1 MELKVRAVESP
12 GEKSTQQVEQELLD
26 KHEQKE
32 SSKEN
37 VEETPKQET
46 ESPQKE
52 INFEEE
58 KQDTV
63 EESTENEIKHETP
76 PEETEKELDENNVL
90 SYIEKRYGKRINSL
104 DELTA
109 ERKEADPLP
118 EDVAAYLKYKQET
131 GRGIQDYVHLQQN
144 FDDMPDNSLLRN
156 YLKATEGEGLDDEDI
171 NALMEDYTYDSEIDD
186 EAAIR
191 KIKLSKKR
199 TIAKAKKYFNEQKEK
214 YKQPLESS
222 SVDSPTANE
231 ELIEYRQYLESVK
244 TQQKENESKSSWFA
258 KKLNEIFDNDFKG
271 FDFVLDDKKIT
282 YSPGDAEVI
291 KKNQSTPMNFMNKF
305 LDEKGY
311 LKNASDYHK
320 ALSIA
325 MNPDK
330 FAKFFY
336 EQGKSE
342 ATEDVM
348 RKTKNIFMT
357 ERKAPEVTNKGGF
370 QVRSLSQTQGRG
382 LKIKSINKK

>member
-244 TQQKENESKSSWFA
+244 TQQKENELKSSWFA

-348 RKTKNIFMT
+348 RKTKNINMT

>member
-1 MELKVRAVESP
+1 M
-12 GEKSTQQVEQELLD
+12 
-26 KHEQKE
+26 
-32 SSKEN
+32 
-37 VEETPKQET
+37 
-46 ESPQKE
+46 
-52 INFEEE
+52 
-58 KQDTV
+58 
-63 EESTENEIKHETP
+63 
-76 PEETEKELDENNVL
+76 
-90 SYIEKRYGKRINSL
+90 
-104 DELTA
+104 
-109 ERKEADPLP
+109 
-118 EDVAAYLKYKQET
+118 
-131 GRGIQDYVHLQQN
+131 
-144 FDDMPDNSLLRN
+144 
-156 YLKATEGEGLDDEDI
+156 
-171 NALMEDYTYDSEIDD
+171 
-186 EAAIR
+186 
-191 KIKLSKKR
+191 
-199 TIAKAKKYFNEQKEK
+199 
-214 YKQPLESS
+214 
-222 SVDSPTANE
+222 
-231 ELIEYRQYLESVK
+231 K

-282 YSPGDAEVI
+282 YSPGEADAI

-311 LKNASDYHK
+311 LKNPSDYHK

-348 RKTKNIFMT
+348 RKTKNINMT

-370 QVRSLSQTQGRG
+370 QVRSLSSSQGRG

>member
-258 KKLNEIFDNDFKG
+258 KKTNEIFDNDFKG

-325 MNPDK
+325 MNP
-330 FAKFFY
+330 
-336 EQGKSE
+336 
-342 ATEDVM
+342 
-348 RKTKNIFMT
+348 
-357 ERKAPEVTNKGGF
+357 
-370 QVRSLSQTQGRG
+370 
-382 LKIKSINKK
+382 